1 MRYQGGKSR
10 IANDIAKIINQA
22 RFSRYGN
29 EGGCVVSL
37 FCGTCS
43 VESKL
48 TGFTRRILNDK
59 HEYLIAMLRAVQA
72 GYELPDQVS
81 EAQYRYLRNHKDD
94 DKALTGFVG
103 FGCSF
108 GGKFFNSFA
117 RGGRKIENY
126 AAESKKSL
134 LRDMATL
141 TDAEFTNY
149 DYRDVILPDAA
160 IVYADPPYN
169 NTTAYF
175 SNEKFNT
182 SEFWQYARDISE
194 RGHLIFISELHAPED
209 FVCVWQKQ
217 IKRQLDC
224 NKNNLFTSTEKLFVH
239 RSFADE
245 LQRH

>member
-10 IANDIAKIINQA
+10 IAKDIAKIINQA

-48 TGFTRRILNDK
+48 QGFDRRILNDR
-59 HEYLIAMLRAVQA
+59 HEYLIAMLRAVQQ
-72 GYELPDQVS
+72 GYELPDEVS
-81 EAQYRYLRNHKDD
+81 EAQYRYLREHKDE
-94 DKALTGFVG
+94 DKALAGFVG

-117 RGGRKIENY
+117 RGGREIENY

-134 LRDMATL
+134 LRDMQTL
-141 TDAEFTNY
+141 TDAEFINH
-149 DYRDVILPDAA
+149 DYRDVEIPDGA
-160 IVYADPPYN
+160 IVYADPPYSG
-169 NTTAYF
+169 TTAYF

-182 SEFWQYARDISE
+182 KEFWQYARDLTE
-194 RGHLIFISELHAPED
+194 RGHLLFVSELVAPDD
-209 FVCVWQKQ
+209 FVCVWQKELM
-217 IKRQLDC
+217 RQLDS
-224 NKNNLFTSTEKLFVH
+224 NKNNLFKSTEKLFVH
-239 RSFADE
+239 RGFANE
-245 LQRH
+245 L